1 LYEDKWD
8 LDFDMILELLYA
20 KRSANVQLTRPGHEN
35 ASQGSGLSCIESVL
49 EPDSVLL
56 DLRSNSDFSA
66 GHLPG
71 AVNLPLLSLR
81 RDIPGPFDDPNIL
94 EAQWNELN
102 DKLCSNGAQMSFT
115 KPYKRVAILC
125 YQGDTARVASSIL
138 RAKKIEA
145 YSVKGG
151 TLGLHLFDGS
161 EIVSS

>member
-1 LYEDKWD
+1 MYEEKWD
-8 LDFDMILELLYA
+8 LNFDIILELLYA
-20 KRSANVQLTRPGHEN
+20 KRSANVQLVRPSHQN
-35 ASQGSGLSCIESVL
+35 ATQGSELSYIESIL
-49 EPDSVLL
+49 EPNSVLL

-81 RDIPGPFDDPNIL
+81 KDIPGPFDDPNIL
-94 EAQWNELN
+94 EAQWKELN
-102 DKLCSNGAQMSFT
+102 DKLCSNGLQMSFT
-115 KPYKRVAILC
+115 EPHKRVAILC

-151 TLGLHLFDGS
+151 TLGLHLFNGGEGVGS
-161 EIVSS
+161 